1 MLDWLGYMFSVILKP
16 TPLKSLC
23 LLGSAALAVLG
34 GDVEA
39 APAGGPVIADHIVVE
54 LVAADRAVVP
64 GREALLGLRLEHEE
78 HWHTYWVN
86 PGDSGLATK
95 IAWITPANETA
106 TIRWPAPVRLP
117 IGPLIN
123 FGYEGHIVLPIAVR
137 VPADAQPGDTL
148 RYAVRAAWLVCKEE
162 CIPGKAEL
170 ALSVPVAAA
179 PAGPDPRW
187 QSLFATAA
195 AATPAPMAGVHARI
209 VDDGTHIDVEI
220 EGLGDVPASAIEIF
234 PVQSQVIANRRGEV
248 SRNDPLRHVVRTP
261 RSDAWNGLPARLD
274 LVVVDRSTAVPRYI
288 AVDAVAPAVAPASTG
303 SAGTSPPAVDGS
315 GRIGLLLAVV
325 FAFAGG
331 VLLNLMPCVF
341 PVLSLKALGL
351 AGSHGELARARRHSV
366 FYLAGCVLSFVA
378 LAGLMLVLRA
388 GGEQL
393 GWGFQLQT
401 PWVVAALALLMLA
414 MGLSLSG
421 WFEIGGRLM
430 NVGQSLTEGHGDRSA
445 FFTGVLACVVASPC
459 TAPFMG
465 PALGWAIA
473 QPAVSALI
481 VFAALGAGLAAPLV
495 LLSMAPALARCLP
508 RPGAWMERFRQ
519 LLAFPMY
526 LTAVWLFWVLGRQTG
541 ADGMA
546 LALVAAVALA
556 FALWLARLPARR
568 FGVPAAIVMVGIAL
582 WCVVEVE
589 RQPAPAGAN
598 AVTSHAAWTPER
610 LAELRARGEPVLV
623 NMTAAWCI
631 TCLANER
638 VALSSERF
646 SAALEELGVAYLKG
660 DWTHHDAAIT
670 AYLAQFGRSG
680 VPLYVLYPRGAG
692 APEVLPQLL
701 TPDLVD
707 AALRRAAGRRP
718 AAVAAAPSA
727 AETAH

>member
-1 MLDWLGYMFSVILKP
+1 MPMKTLR
-16 TPLKSLC
+16 
-23 LLGSAALAVLG
+23 LLASAALAVIG
-34 GDVEA
+34 CNVQAEPVA
-39 APAGGPVIADHIVVE
+39 GPVAADHIVVE
-54 LVAADRAVVP
+54 LVAADTVVVP
-64 GREALLGLRLEHEE
+64 GGEALLGLRLEHEE

-95 IAWITPANETA
+95 ITWTAPADETGA
-106 TIRWPAPVRLP
+106 IRWPTPERLP
-117 IGPLIN
+117 FGPLVN
-123 FGYEGHIVLPIAVR
+123 FGYEGHMVLPIAVR
-137 VPADAQPGDTL
+137 VPADAAPGDTL
-148 RYAVRAAWLVCKEE
+148 RYALRASWLVCKEE

-170 ALSVPVAAA
+170 ALSVPVSAT
-179 PAGPDPRW
+179 PGGPDARW
-187 QSLFATAA
+187 QPLFAAAA
-195 AATPAPMAGVHARI
+195 AATPTPAVGVNARL
-209 VDDGTHIDVEI
+209 VDDGTHVDIAI
-220 EGLGDVPASAIEIF
+220 EGLGDVPAAAIEVF
-234 PVQSQVIANRRGEV
+234 PLVAQVIANARGEV
-248 SRNDPLRHVVRTP
+248 IADGPSRHVVRTP
-261 RSDAWNGLPARLD
+261 RSDAWNGLPGRVPV
-274 LVVVDRSTAVPRYI
+274 VVVDRSGAAPRYI
-288 AVDAVAPAVAPASTG
+288 AVDAMAAAAPACAATDAAASTPAAVEGAG
-303 SAGTSPPAVDGS
+303 S
-315 GRIGLLLAVV
+315 IGLVLAVL

-341 PVLSLKALGL
+341 PVLSLKAMGMV
-351 AGSHGELARARRHSV
+351 GSHGEIAQARRHGW

-378 LAGLMLVLRA
+378 LAGLLLALRA

-401 PWVVAALALLMLA
+401 PWVVALLALVMLA

-421 WFEIGGRLM
+421 WFEIGGGFM
-430 NVGQSLTEGHGDRSA
+430 NVGQSLTEGDGDRSA

-465 PALGWAIA
+465 PALGWAIT
-473 QPAVSALI
+473 QPAVAALA

-495 LLSMAPALARCLP
+495 LVSMMPALARRMP

-519 LLAFPMY
+519 FMAFPMY

-556 FALWLARLPARR
+556 FALWLWRLPSRR
-568 FGVPAAIVMVGIAL
+568 LGVPAAIAMAGVAL
-582 WCVVEVE
+582 WAVVAVE
-589 RQPAPAGAN
+589 RQPPPAA
-598 AVTSHAAWTPER
+598 ADAAATHAAWSPER

-638 VALSSERF
+638 VALSSDAF
-646 SAALEELGVAYLKG
+646 ASALGELGVAYLKG
-660 DWTHHDAAIT
+660 DWTDHDAAIT
-670 AYLAQFGRSG
+670 DYLSQFGRNG
-680 VPLYVLYPRGAG
+680 VPLYVLYPRGGG

-707 AALRRAAGRRP
+707 AALRRAAGGVP
-718 AAVAAAPSA
+718 TAVAATGQPGPA
-727 AETAH
+727 TVH